1 MSSLLE
7 VDKLTAGFGMTPVL
21 FDVGLELRPGELVAL
36 IGANG
41 AGKSTL
47 LGALSGLVRVFQG
60 SIRFGGRLI
69 TDLRPE
75 LIVASGLVHVPQG
88 RRLFGTMTVARN
100 LLLGA
105 YRRHDPEVRDDVQ
118 RILQYFPALGDKLD
132 REAATLSGG
141 AQQMVAI
148 GRGLMARPKL
158 LMIDEAWL

>member
-60 SIRFGGRLI
+60 TIRFGGRSV

-75 LIVASGLVHVPQG
+75 LVVASAPKP
-88 RRLFGTMTVARN
+88 R
-100 LLLGA
+100 
-105 YRRHDPEVRDDVQ
+105 PER
-118 RILQYFPALGDKLD
+118 
-132 REAATLSGG
+132 
-141 AQQMVAI
+141 
-148 GRGLMARPKL
+148 
-158 LMIDEAWL
+158 